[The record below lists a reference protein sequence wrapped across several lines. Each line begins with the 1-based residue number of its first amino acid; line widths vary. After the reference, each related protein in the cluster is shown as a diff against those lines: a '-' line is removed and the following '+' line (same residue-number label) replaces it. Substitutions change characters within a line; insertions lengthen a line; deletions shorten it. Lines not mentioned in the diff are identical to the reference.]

1 MHDVR
6 LHMIYKWKEKCHLW
20 IIGVSRGQ
28 KKKRT
33 NVSATIEFRSLGISF
48 SELIIILRYLYLIWR

>member
-1 MHDVR
+1 MPPLDNMCVER
-6 LHMIYKWKEKCHLW
+6 SE
-20 IIGVSRGQ
+20 
-28 KKKRT
+28 KKRK